1 MFSSQPPIK
10 GDFDSSYT
18 TANVSEDASPYDFA
32 LFAKLKKKL
41 NDFDSGY
48 LNSALLVQYV

>member
-18 TANVSEDASPYDFA
+18 TANVSEDAAPYDFA

-41 NDFDSGY
+41 DDFDPGY